1 MVEIPLTCYMI
12 HLVKKQFTL
21 DLQWSSITKYFLT
34 CLGVLGL
41 TYFLMQEFLVFE
53 EAIFIFLPN
62 LLPFIIFGGVLYFGI
77 TIIIDKRAKNLAMKI
92 FAEINS
98 KIR

>member
-1 MVEIPLTCYMI
+1 
-12 HLVKKQFTL
+12 
-21 DLQWSSITKYFLT
+21 
-34 CLGVLGL
+34 
-41 TYFLMQEFLVFE
+41 MQEFLVFE

-77 TIIIDKRAKNLAMKI
+77 TIIIDKRAKNLATKI

>member
-1 MVEIPLTCYMI
+1 
-12 HLVKKQFTL
+12 LVKKQFTL
-21 DLQWSSITKYFLT
+21 DLQWSSITKYFLA
-34 CLGVLGL
+34 CLGAFGL
-41 TYFLMQEFLVFE
+41 TYLLMQEFLVFE

-77 TIIIDKRAKNLAMKI
+77 TIIIDKRAKNLATKI